1 MEIHVVN
8 KLKKGQLRQNMWLD
22 FRSNMDDVSHHAL
35 FSLKQLQTWSHL
47 WQSLLLWLPM
57 KPENDIH
64 DVLSSHDSNCLK
76 KLVQLGEGGDICHV
90 LLDSSDFKS

>member
-1 MEIHVVN
+1 
-8 KLKKGQLRQNMWLD
+8 
-22 FRSNMDDVSHHAL
+22 
-35 FSLKQLQTWSHL
+35 
-47 WQSLLLWLPM
+47 M